1 MAEFELTTIVTK
13 LLGRIEPIGESDYD
27 KECLKNLKEWCA
39 LNYWITSQIVSV
51 ATHHQKYLYS
61 VRKCSEEAESH
72 CAEILEILKA
82 ELGNA
87 IEEE

>member
-39 LNYWITSQIVSV
+39 LNYWITAQIVSV

-61 VRKCSEEAESH
+61 VRQCSDEAESH
-72 CAEILEILKA
+72 CDEILEMLKA
-82 ELGNA
+82 ELNK
-87 IEEE
+87 EV